1 MKNTLFLFI
10 AILLAW
16 NVPAQNVDGGAGD
29 LLKAVSTKYQS
40 YTSMQFHYTLKA
52 TKDNKTLNTFQG
64 DFAIKGDKYRTSYNG
79 QSFFCDGKNI
89 WNYQKSTNEVS
100 VYEYDP
106 EDDDNMMNPRL
117 LLKNWDKHFR
127 AKFIRDDFT
136 NGQAI
141 TLVDLTPKVSQS
153 YYRIRLFIQKNNLQ
167 IKKIVVYEKDNTLYT
182 YNIEQFKS
190 NVTLADD
197 LFVFNKSK
205 YPNVEVNDMR

>member
-1 MKNTLFLFI
+1 MPFI
-10 AILLAW
+10 I
-16 NVPAQNVDGGAGD
+16 
-29 LLKAVSTKYQS
+29 
-40 YTSMQFHYTLKA
+40 
-52 TKDNKTLNTFQG
+52 
-64 DFAIKGDKYRTSYNG
+64 
-79 QSFFCDGKNI
+79 
-89 WNYQKSTNEVS
+89 
-100 VYEYDP
+100 
-106 EDDDNMMNPRL
+106 
-117 LLKNWDKHFR
+117 
-127 AKFIRDDFT
+127 